1 MLVARMTAGCVV
13 AAAAAV
19 GWFGSGVRTE
29 VVLGLLAPLLATG
42 VTWVLTERVYRRHP
56 ERLTPLMVKAF
67 GTKLVFF
74 GGFVVFALKGLR
86 VQPVPFM
93 LSFTGGFVALYLTEA
108 LALRQLLQPAPD
120 APVRDAPVRDVAV
133 TK

>member
-1 MLVARMTAGCVV
+1 MTLVVWMTAGC
-13 AAAAAV
+13 AAAAVAAV
-19 GWFGSGVRTE
+19 GWFGSEVRTE
-29 VVLGLLAPLLATG
+29 VVLGLLGPLVATG
-42 VTWVLTERVYRRHP
+42 GTWVLTERVYRRHP

-67 GTKLVFF
+67 GVKIVFF

-86 VQPVPFM
+86 VQPAPFM

-108 LALRQLLQPAPD
+108 LALRRLLQPAPD
-120 APVRDAPVRDVAV
+120 VPVPDVTV